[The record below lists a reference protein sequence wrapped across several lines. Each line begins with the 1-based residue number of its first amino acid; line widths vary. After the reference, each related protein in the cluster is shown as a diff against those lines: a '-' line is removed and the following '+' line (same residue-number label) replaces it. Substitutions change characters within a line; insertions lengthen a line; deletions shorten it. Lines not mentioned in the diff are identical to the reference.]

1 MKPEVC
7 GEQRKEKKKRKK
19 KKEEESRRGK
29 KDSNVRDVG
38 VERRTKKNNQIG
50 RKRM

>member
-7 GEQRKEKKKRKK
+7 GEQRKEKKREK
-19 KKEEESRRGK
+19 KKEEQSRRGK

-38 VERRTKKNNQIG
+38 AERRTKKII
-50 RKRM
+50 K